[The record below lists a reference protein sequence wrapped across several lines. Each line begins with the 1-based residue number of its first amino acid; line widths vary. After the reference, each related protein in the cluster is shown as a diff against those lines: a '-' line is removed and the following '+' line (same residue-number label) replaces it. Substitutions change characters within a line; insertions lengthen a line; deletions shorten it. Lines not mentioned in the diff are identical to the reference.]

1 MIISSCVCVRLC
13 FCRVGYWLIPCP
25 YLSLTLNGGG
35 SCEFVNGTF
44 HKSPRVQT
52 LCFQGQIVFH
62 EKLIEWSVHHWAN
75 VSHYLH
81 SEKNSIEVSLLM
93 AFAGFG
99 SSSTNCEIFQQWQQ
113 CCLLTL
119 LVDYFIAVKVIA
131 HWSKQV
137 HHSLLEVNSQK
148 DCGPFLKWCHGGM

>member
-1 MIISSCVCVRLC
+1 MIISSRVCVRLC

-35 SCEFVNGTF
+35 VSCEFVNGTF

-99 SSSTNCEIFQQWQQ
+99 SSSTNCESFS
-113 CCLLTL
+113 
-119 LVDYFIAVKVIA
+119 AVTAMLFVNFTGRLF
-131 HWSKQV
+131 
-137 HHSLLEVNSQK
+137 HSCQGYCPLEQTGAS
-148 DCGPFLKWCHGGM
+148 